1 MAGRTPGGK
10 VETFHPE
17 DRPRG
22 KTQNCTSDLE
32 TGKLK
37 VQKNLAELPSWDLRN
52 SQDLHTEAE
61 TEEAV
66 KSLAEKSRIN

>member
-1 MAGRTPGGK
+1 MKNARASL
-10 VETFHPE
+10 EERSDH
-17 DRPRG
+17 
-22 KTQNCTSDLE
+22 DLE